1 MDMFVHNRY
10 LNGLN
15 DSSIPLYPC
24 IIVHDRVG
32 IARILLFCTKQAY
45 EVHDQT
51 ASYVLLLVSSE
62 FCSNE
67 DEIDYRCRNNI

>member
-10 LNGLN
+10 FNGMN
-15 DSSIPLYPC
+15 DGSTTLYPR

-32 IARILLFCTKQAY
+32 IARIPLFCTKQAY

-51 ASYVLLLVSSE
+51 ASYELLLVSSE
-62 FCSNE
+62 FYSKE
-67 DEIDYRCRNNI
+67 EEIGYRCRII

>member
-10 LNGLN
+10 LNRLN

-32 IARILLFCTKQAY
+32 IARIPLFCTKQAY
-45 EVHDQT
+45 EVLVQT
-51 ASYVLLLVSSE
+51 ASYVLLLVSSK
-62 FCSNE
+62 FYSKE
-67 DEIDYRCRNNI
+67 DEIDYRCRIII

>member
-10 LNGLN
+10 FNGMN
-15 DSSIPLYPC
+15 DGSTTLYPR

-51 ASYVLLLVSSE
+51 ASYVLLLLSSE